1 MRERIPMRVIVIGAR
16 GQLGAELCTVYGD
29 ADLIPVDIDTLDVRD
44 APAVANLMQ
53 STRPR
58 LVINTAAAHNV
69 AQCETDPDTAFAVN
83 AAGARNV
90 AAACARVSA
99 RLVYI
104 STDYIFSGDRPGV
117 PLVEDDLPGP
127 RGVYAASKLAGEH
140 LVAAESADH
149 LIIRSA
155 AMYGPAPCIAKGGRN
170 FVSLMTHL
178 AATQPEVRVVNDQIT
193 TPTYAKSLAA
203 QIKLAAEKAPPG
215 IYHATC
221 HGECSWY
228 EFAREI
234 FDVLGIKTPL
244 LPVSTEDVPSTVQR
258 PRYSVLQNKRLQDL
272 HLDIMPHWKDALH
285 EYVREHRPQS

>member
-1 MRERIPMRVIVIGAR
+1 MRVVVIGAR
-16 GQLGAELCTVYGD
+16 GQLGTELCAVYRD
-29 ADLIPVDIDTLDVRD
+29 EDLIPIDIDTLDVRD
-44 APAVANLMQ
+44 AHAVSNLIQ
-53 STRPR
+53 SARPN
-58 LVINTAAAHNV
+58 LVVNTAAAHNV
-69 AQCETDPDTAFAVN
+69 AECETDPDTAFAVN

-90 AAACARVSA
+90 AAACAGVSA

-104 STDYIFSGDRPGV
+104 STDYIFSGDRPGI

-127 RGVYAASKLAGEH
+127 RSVYAASKLAGEH
-140 LVAAESADH
+140 LVAAQCPDH

-193 TPTYAKSLAA
+193 TPTYARSLAT
-203 QIKLAAEKAPPG
+203 QIKLAGEKAPPG

-221 HGECSWY
+221 NGECSWY

-234 FDVLGIKTPL
+234 FDVLKIKTPL
-244 LPVSTEDVPSTVQR
+244 LPVSTEDIPSTVQR

-272 HLDIMPHWKDALH
+272 RLDIMPHWKHALH
-285 EYVREHRPQS
+285 EYLNTAKKAD